1 MEEGITVYG
10 KISRQYLDEIFCSDY
25 STKLLK
31 LGVRAEGN
39 GLIVP
44 FFGKPYRLAAN
55 GIFDPSGMQPT
66 HSVSV
71 VLCKYLL
78 LCPDIRP
85 AGDDWVSYRDFKDAA
100 PFAGAFANNVEKAIA
115 RNFTGKLTELQ
126 GACLKL
132 GGYPPEVSLSYQLSL
147 QFDALPKVP
156 ILLLFNDRDSEF
168 PAKCSVLFERRAYK
182 YLDPESLAIVGWV
195 FTDYLKK
202 DLILPGVSSE
212 RSEADQA
219 PSIR

>member
-1 MEEGITVYG
+1 MEDEMTVYERTCRG
-10 KISRQYLDEIFCSDY
+10 YLDEIFRIDCS
-25 STKLLK
+25 SGFER

-44 FFGKPYRLAAN
+44 FFGKPYRVAVN
-55 GIFDPSGMQPT
+55 GIFDPSGVQPS

-78 LCPDIRP
+78 LCPDIQP

-100 PFAGAFANNVEKAIA
+100 PLAGAFANNVERAVA

-132 GGYPPEVSLSYQLSL
+132 GGYSPRVSLSYQLAM

-156 ILLLFNDRDSEF
+156 ILLLFNDLDSEF
-168 PAKCSVLFERRAYK
+168 PAKGSVLFERRAYK
-182 YLDPESLAIVGWV
+182 YLDAESLAIVGWA
-195 FTDYLKK
+195 FSDYLKK
-202 DLILPGVSSE
+202 ELTLRGVSSE

-219 PSIR
+219 ASI